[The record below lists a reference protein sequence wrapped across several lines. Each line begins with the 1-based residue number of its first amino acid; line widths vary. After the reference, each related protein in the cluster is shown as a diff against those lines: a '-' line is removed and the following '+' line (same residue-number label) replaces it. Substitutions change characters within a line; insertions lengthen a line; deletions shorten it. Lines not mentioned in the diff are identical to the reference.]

1 MQNKSTY
8 NDENIDEVFC
18 GFFNQQPGGE
28 VLWNLFHADKT
39 WNGNY
44 SEGTAEQSSNK
55 VENTQ
60 LSDGYVKQRGPL
72 QGSIA
77 FQSTMHWWKMELNK
91 TVKQKIGSFYLMEDI
106 GLLLK
111 VS

>member
-1 MQNKSTY
+1 MKW
-8 NDENIDEVFC
+8 EL
-18 GFFNQQPGGE
+18 
-28 VLWNLFHADKT
+28 LWGH
-39 WNGNY
+39 
-44 SEGTAEQSSNK
+44 TAEQSSNK
-55 VENTQ
+55 VEK

-91 TVKQKIGSFYLMEDI
+91 TVKQKIGTFYLMEDI